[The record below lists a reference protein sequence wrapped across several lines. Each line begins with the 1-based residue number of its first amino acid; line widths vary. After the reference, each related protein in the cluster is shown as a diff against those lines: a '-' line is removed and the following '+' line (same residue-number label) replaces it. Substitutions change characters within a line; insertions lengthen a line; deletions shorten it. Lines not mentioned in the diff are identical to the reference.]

1 MNLARYHAANLP
13 DLMDKI
19 SKNSIGMDDYLN
31 SFFNFD
37 TTPNYPPYNLIQ
49 LNNVESRLEIALA
62 GFSKKEIKVYTEYGR
77 LIVEGTKEDTK
88 DAEYVHRGLAQRNF
102 KRAWT
107 LSEDTEVREVQFKD
121 GLLTVKLGKIV
132 PEHHARKDYLCLL
145 YTSDAAD
152 E

>member
-1 MNLARYHAANLP
+1 MNLTRYHATNLP

-31 SFFNFD
+31 SFFNYE

-102 KRAWT
+102 NRTWT

-132 PEHHARKDYLCLL
+132 PEHHARKDYL
-145 YTSDAAD
+145 
-152 E
+152 

>member
-1 MNLARYHAANLP
+1 MEIQRYRTANLP

-77 LIVEGTKEDTK
+77 LMVEGNKEDTK

-102 KRAWT
+102 SRAWT
-107 LSEDTEVREVQFKD
+107 ISEDTEVREVQFKD

-132 PEHHARKDYLCLL
+132 PEHHARKDYL
-145 YTSDAAD
+145 
-152 E
+152 

>member
-31 SFFNFD
+31 SFFNYE
-37 TTPNYPPYNLIQ
+37 TTPSYPPYNLIQ

-102 KRAWT
+102 NRTWT

-121 GLLTVKLGKIV
+121 GLLTVKLGKVI
-132 PEHHARKDYLCLL
+132 PEHHARKDYL
-145 YTSDAAD
+145 
-152 E
+152 

>member
-13 DLMDKI
+13 DLMEKI
-19 SKNSIGMDDYLN
+19 TKNSIGMDDYLN
-31 SFFNFD
+31 QFWEG
-37 TTPNYPPYNLIQ
+37 TTTSNYPPYNLIQ

-77 LIVEGTKEDTK
+77 LMVEGNKEDTK

-102 KRAWT
+102 NRAWT

-132 PEHHARKDYLCLL
+132 PEHHARKDYL
-145 YTSDAAD
+145 
-152 E
+152 

>member
-13 DLMDKI
+13 DLMEKI
-19 SKNSIGMDDYLN
+19 TKNSIGMDDYLN
-31 SFFNFD
+31 QFWEG
-37 TTPNYPPYNLIQ
+37 TTTSNYPPYNLIQ

-88 DAEYVHRGLAQRNF
+88 DAEYVHRGLAQRDF
-102 KRAWT
+102 SRAWT

-132 PEHHARKDYLCLL
+132 PEHHARKDYL
-145 YTSDAAD
+145 
-152 E
+152 

>member
-1 MNLARYHAANLP
+1 MNLTRYHATNLP

-102 KRAWT
+102 NRTWT

-121 GLLTVKLGKIV
+121 GLLTVKLGKVI
-132 PEHHARKDYLCLL
+132 PEHHARKDYL
-145 YTSDAAD
+145 
-152 E
+152 

>member
-1 MNLARYHAANLP
+1 MNLTRYHATNLP

-31 SFFNFD
+31 SFFNYE

-102 KRAWT
+102 NRTWT

-132 PEHHARKDYLCLL
+132 PDHHARKDYL
-145 YTSDAAD
+145 
-152 E
+152 

>member
-1 MNLARYHAANLP
+1 MNLTRYHATNLP

-31 SFFNFD
+31 SFFNYE
-37 TTPNYPPYNLIQ
+37 TTPSYPPYNLIQ

-102 KRAWT
+102 NRAWT

-132 PEHHARKDYLCLL
+132 PEHHARKDYL
-145 YTSDAAD
+145 
-152 E
+152 

>member
-1 MNLARYHAANLP
+1 MEIQRYRTANLP
-13 DLMDKI
+13 DLVDKI

-77 LIVEGTKEDTK
+77 LIVEGTKEDTE

-102 KRAWT
+102 SRAWT
-107 LSEDTEVREVQFKD
+107 ISEDTEVREVQFKD
-121 GLLTVKLGKIV
+121 GLLTVKLGKVI
-132 PEHHARKDYLCLL
+132 PEHHARKDYL
-145 YTSDAAD
+145 
-152 E
+152 